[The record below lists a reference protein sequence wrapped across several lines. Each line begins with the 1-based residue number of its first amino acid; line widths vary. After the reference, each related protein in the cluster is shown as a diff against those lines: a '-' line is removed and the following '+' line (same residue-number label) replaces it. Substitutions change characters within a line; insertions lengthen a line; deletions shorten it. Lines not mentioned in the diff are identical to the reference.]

1 MKQQYSSAI
10 NYKEDLRFI
19 FYAVVNY
26 KFTYKDKNQLLNEDT
41 PRSCTK
47 QILGVFA
54 IFSNVPLTLFAL
66 A

>member
-26 KFTYKDKNQLLNEDT
+26 KFTYKHKNQLLNEDT
-41 PRSCTK
+41 PRICTK
-47 QILGVFA
+47 QFLGVFT